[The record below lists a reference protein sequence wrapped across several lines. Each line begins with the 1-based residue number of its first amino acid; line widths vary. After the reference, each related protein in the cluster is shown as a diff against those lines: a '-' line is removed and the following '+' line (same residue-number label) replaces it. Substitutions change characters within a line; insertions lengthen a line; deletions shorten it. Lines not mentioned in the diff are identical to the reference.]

1 MECFYVRIVSSNVD
15 PSIIQRLRETGEH
28 VEIMNYTKQEEL
40 YGSKV
45 GMLWRFTV
53 VADPTVDRF
62 IVRDVD
68 SRLNYRESIAVEEW
82 IQSNKSFHIMR
93 DQ

>member
-1 MECFYVRIVSSNVD
+1 VSSDVD
-15 PSIIQRLRETGEH
+15 SSILRRLRETGEH
-28 VEIMNYTKQEEL
+28 VEIMNYTLQEEAF
-40 YGSKV
+40 GPKF

-53 VADPTVDRF
+53 AADPTVDRF

-68 SRLNYRESIAVEEW
+68 SRLNYRERLAVEEW
-82 IQSNKSFHIMR
+82 IQSGRPIHIMR